1 VKIVKRKLKVYSQ
14 YQGNKAV
21 PTIII
26 KGEWVKTANFKEGDY
41 VELDVSD
48 EKIVITKTTPPERKK
63 TLQKKIDALDPK
75 KKKEIE
81 KLIDEM

>member
-1 VKIVKRKLKVYSQ
+1 MKRKLKVYSQ

-48 EKIVITKTTPPERKK
+48 EKII
-63 TLQKKIDALDPK
+63 
-75 KKKEIE
+75 
-81 KLIDEM
+81 